1 MQLSL
6 KYTGKILITYLRP
19 HWIRAL
25 ALAFLLISNIALQ
38 LVGPLI
44 LARFIDAARAQFSLE
59 QLLQLASL
67 FLGITIITQVVS
79 VIEAYMAED
88 VAWLTTNTLRTDLIR
103 HCLHLDMTFHNTYS
117 SGELTQRIDGDISSL
132 ANFFSRFIIAILGHG
147 LLLVGMVI
155 VLYFVDW
162 RIGFPITLFVCFA
175 LWLFSFIRKFVA
187 GTWEKALE
195 IRAKLFGFIEERL
208 SGAED
213 IRTSG
218 AIEDSLRRL
227 YTLLRQRLHVER
239 KAGVRGTLMWGTS
252 TFLMA
257 IGTALAFGLSALL
270 VMQGAITLGAAYL
283 IFTYTQR
290 LVWPLDQIS
299 GQLQDFQQALAG
311 LNRLRQLLEAQP
323 SLHEGSETLLPPG
336 PLSIAFDHVTFGYSP
351 DTPVLSNLSFRVQP
365 GETLAILGRTGS
377 GKTTMAR
384 LLFRLYDVNQGSIRV
399 GEKDIRT
406 LKTATLRQSIAF
418 VTQDVQLFH
427 APLRENVTLFDRTIS
442 DDQILNA
449 FKKLGLWD
457 WYMTQ
462 SRGLN
467 TVLEAGRGL
476 SAGQAQLLAFTRV
489 FLRNPGIVVLDEASA
504 RLDPVTEHLL
514 EKAIDTLLYDRTGVI
529 IAHRLSTVQRAD
541 KILVIANGKIV
552 ESGSKEHLILD
563 DQSIYRTLLQAS
575 MEGDGV

>member
-6 KYTGKILITYLRP
+6 GHTGKMLVTYLRP

-25 ALAFLLISNIALQ
+25 ALAFLLISNIVLQ

-44 LARFIDAARAQFSLE
+44 LGRFIDAARAQWGVE

-67 FLGITIITQVVS
+67 FLGIAFMTQVVS

-88 VAWLTTNTLRTDLIR
+88 VAWLTTNTLRTDLTR
-103 HCLHLDMTFHNTYS
+103 HCLRLDMTFHNTYS
-117 SGELTQRIDGDISSL
+117 PGELTQRIDGDISAL
-132 ANFFSRFIIAILGHG
+132 ANFFSRFIITILGHG
-147 LLLVGMVI
+147 LLLLGMVI

-187 GTWEKALE
+187 GTWEEALQL
-195 IRAKLFGFIEERL
+195 RAKLFGFIEERL

-218 AIEDSLRRL
+218 AIENALHRL

-239 KAGVRGTLMWGTS
+239 RAGVRGTLMWGTS

-257 IGTALAFGLSALL
+257 VGTALAFGLSALL
-270 VMQGAITLGAAYL
+270 VMRGAITLGAAYL

-290 LVWPLDQIS
+290 LVWPLDQLS

-311 LNRLRQLLEAQP
+311 LNRLRQLLEEQP
-323 SLHEGSETLLPPG
+323 SLHEGSETLLPAA
-336 PLSIAFDHVTFGYSP
+336 PLSIEFDHVTFGYAP
-351 DTPVLSNLSFRVQP
+351 ETPVLSDLSFRVQP

-406 LKTATLRQSIAF
+406 LKTATLRRSIAF

-427 APLRENVTLFDRTIS
+427 APIRGNVTLFDRSIS
-442 DDQILNA
+442 DAQILNA

-457 WYMTQ
+457 WYLTQ
-462 SRGLN
+462 PQGLE
-467 TVLEAGRGL
+467 TILQAGRGL

-489 FLRNPGIVVLDEASA
+489 FLRNPSIVVLDEASA

-514 EKAIDTLLYDRTGVI
+514 EQAIDTLLCNRTGII
-529 IAHRLSTVQRAD
+529 IAHRLSTVHRAD
-541 KILVIANGKIV
+541 KILVLANGKIV
-552 ESGSKEHLILD
+552 EYGFKEHLLSD
-563 DQSIYRTLLQAS
+563 DQSLYRKLLQAS
-575 MEGDGV
+575 MEGDVV